1 LSAGCSCRSAAWLK
15 IASKETGL
23 KKLLLNL
30 FRFGRLVAEPA
41 SLLR

>member
-1 LSAGCSCRSAAWLK
+1 MFMPQRSVAK

>member
-1 LSAGCSCRSAAWLK
+1 MPDVHAAAQRDQK

-23 KKLLLNL
+23 KKLLLYL
-30 FRFGRLVAEPA
+30 FRFGRLFAEPA